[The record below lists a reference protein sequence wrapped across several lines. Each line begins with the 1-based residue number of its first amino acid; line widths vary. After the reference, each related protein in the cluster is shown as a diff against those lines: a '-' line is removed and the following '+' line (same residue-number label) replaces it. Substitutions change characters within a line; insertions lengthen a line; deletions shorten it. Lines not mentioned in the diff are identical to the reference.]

1 MKRKSERLITY
12 QKIEAFGQWLESCE
26 RSMETVKKYR
36 HYLKQFK
43 EFIGEE
49 PVTKEMVLLWK
60 ANLREHITPVT
71 INCVIAALNGFFKYC
86 GWDGCESKFLKIS
99 KSAKM
104 SKNGYINVEICR
116 IRIGKARKSFCSRIF

>member
-1 MKRKSERLITY
+1 MKRKGERLITY

-49 PVTKEMVLLWK
+49 PVTKEMVLFKGVLQEGK
-60 ANLREHITPVT
+60 DKGVFHIDDVDMTASLVHYCVKGIEVPYIRGHIGANLDMETRKKYVANIVFG
-71 INCVIAALNGFFKYC
+71 ALHRT
-86 GWDGCESKFLKIS
+86 
-99 KSAKM
+99 
-104 SKNGYINVEICR
+104 EI
-116 IRIGKARKSFCSRIF
+116 

>member
-1 MKRKSERLITY
+1 MKRKGERLITY

-49 PVTKEMVLLWK
+49 PVTKEMEIGR
-60 ANLREHITPVT
+60 ASCRERVSSPV
-71 INCVIAALNGFFKYC
+71 
-86 GWDGCESKFLKIS
+86 
-99 KSAKM
+99 
-104 SKNGYINVEICR
+104 
-116 IRIGKARKSFCSRIF
+116 